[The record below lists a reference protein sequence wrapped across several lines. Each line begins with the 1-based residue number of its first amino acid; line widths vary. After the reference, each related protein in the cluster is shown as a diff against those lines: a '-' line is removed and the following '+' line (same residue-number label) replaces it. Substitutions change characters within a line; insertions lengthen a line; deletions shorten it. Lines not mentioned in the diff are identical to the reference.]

1 MYSNFKEL
9 NFAIRDLINTVAS
22 MNIETGAEGS
32 VIYLCEVNNNQ
43 DLKVL
48 NLSKIKTLEY

>member
-32 VIYLCEVNNNQ
+32 VIFM
-43 DLKVL
+43 
-48 NLSKIKTLEY
+48 